1 MITRIFDLD
10 FYNQSFNRF
19 IALLESRIEK
29 QEKTFVVTANP
40 EIVVNS
46 SRDFRYNRSLKKAN
60 FVVPDGTGII
70 LAARLLGLSLKEKI
84 TGIDLMGALLKKAD
98 ARGYRVYF
106 FGANQQSLMKMVN
119 RIHLDYPGITI
130 CGFHEGFEYVDE
142 EVVEDIKKKKADI
155 VFVALGAPTQ
165 ELWIADWLESF
176 QKGIFVGVGGS
187 FDVLSGMVSRAP
199 SFLRKCHLEW
209 LYRLYIQPEK
219 RKKRLYHLFS
229 FIKLFIRGL
238 RRENSSIKI
247 KRFE

>member
-19 IALLESRIEK
+19 VALLESRIEK

-84 TGIDLMGALLKKAD
+84 AGIDLMGALLKKAD

-130 CGFHEGFEYVDE
+130 CGFHEGFEY
-142 EVVEDIKKKKADI
+142 
-155 VFVALGAPTQ
+155 
-165 ELWIADWLESF
+165 
-176 QKGIFVGVGGS
+176 
-187 FDVLSGMVSRAP
+187 
-199 SFLRKCHLEW
+199 
-209 LYRLYIQPEK
+209 
-219 RKKRLYHLFS
+219 
-229 FIKLFIRGL
+229 
-238 RRENSSIKI
+238 
-247 KRFE
+247 